1 MKTQPVM
8 RPLKRRP
15 SSPLS
20 DVTCFE
26 ELAKIISD
34 ESDTDDSTPD
44 SGNFYKNWNDHGQ
57 DSNLQ
62 QRIHIQPWKPER

>member
-15 SSPLS
+15 SSPLT

-44 SGNFYKNWNDHGQ
+44 SGKNEILLGFELLITRLLNYF
-57 DSNLQ
+57 
-62 QRIHIQPWKPER
+62 R